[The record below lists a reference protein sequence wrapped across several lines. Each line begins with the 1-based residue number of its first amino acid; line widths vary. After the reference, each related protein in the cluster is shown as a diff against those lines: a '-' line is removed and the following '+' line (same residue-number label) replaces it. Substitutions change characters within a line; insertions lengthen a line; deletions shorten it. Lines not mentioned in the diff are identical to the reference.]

1 MIDAK
6 FDAAAFQRLIAELPQ
21 PQRLAGQINRD
32 LARDGELRL
41 KEKYSGGPSSRYV
54 TARSGK
60 TREQVR
66 GLATAA
72 GAVISVSGPQV
83 QLLEDGGTVLPKQGT
98 PVRNRQGQIL
108 RYIPYLRFRLMEP
121 QDTDQATGRWVM
133 ARRVTIRGRH
143 PVRDTAL
150 EVLGDV
156 PLFLAEHLGGKP

>member
-1 MIDAK
+1 MIDVQ
-6 FDAAAFQRLIAELPQ
+6 FDAAAFQRLVAELPH
-21 PQRLAGQINRD
+21 PETLSRQINRD
-32 LARDGELRL
+32 LAHDGELRL
-41 KEKYSGGPSSRYV
+41 KEKYSGGPGSRYL

-66 GLATAA
+66 GIVTGA

-83 QLLEDGGTVLPKQGT
+83 QLLEDGGTIMPKQGT

-121 QDTDQATGRWVM
+121 QDTDHATGRWVM

-156 PLFLAEHLGGKP
+156 PLFLDQHLGGAP

>member
-1 MIDAK
+1 MIDVR
-6 FDAAAFQRLIAELPQ
+6 FDPAAFEQLIASMPRPETLS
-21 PQRLAGQINRD
+21 RQINRD

-41 KEKYSGGPSSRYV
+41 KEKYSGGPMSRYL

-66 GLATAA
+66 GIVIGDA
-72 GAVISVSGPQV
+72 AVISVSGPQV
-83 QLLEDGGTVLPKQGT
+83 QLLEDGGTIVPKKGT

-108 RYIPYLRFRLMEP
+108 RYIPFLRFRLYEP
-121 QDTDQATGRWVM
+121 QDTDTPTGRWVM
-133 ARRVTIRGRH
+133 ARRVTIQARH

-156 PLFLAEHLGGKP
+156 GLFLDQHLRGAP